1 MSSRPTTVEE
11 ELAKTPDLLRFILP
25 FLPNDVI
32 QVLRSCANCCIEP
45 SSCPSVNC
53 LMPELA
59 DRLRKS
65 ITIAH
70 RGTKAE
76 SQSSRSVLGNTNDDQ
91 PTQHNTINSIQV
103 YTDTFVSRRL
113 PQRVGYSRASIRI
126 LYGIRS
132 TGGWLHFIDL
142 SKSNKTIMNSLDFG
156 IEQQDNNE
164 LTRLRASLTSH

>member
-103 YTDTFVSRRL
+103 YTDTFVSLSAAAGGLLKSLNQDTIRYSKHRRL
-113 PQRVGYSRASIRI
+113 ASF
-126 LYGIRS
+126 
-132 TGGWLHFIDL
+132 H
-142 SKSNKTIMNSLDFG
+142 
-156 IEQQDNNE
+156 
-164 LTRLRASLTSH
+164 